1 MQSISEKILFSS
13 HANRTRVAA
22 LDAHRIL
29 THYDEE
35 SLSSKMEKNSIYN
48 GEIRSLR
55 PELNAVFVRYDKDK
69 KDGFLPFDNIAPEFY
84 AHNSTNEEGKPDM
97 MKCLKVGQKLVV
109 QVKKDQ
115 LSHDSKGAAL
125 TTYLSLA
132 GTYLVLLP
140 HNNKQGISRKADSQQ
155 RDQVR
160 DLLTEL
166 NPPENI
172 GLIIRTAGIDRTV
185 EELKW
190 DFTAL
195 MRQYDTVMRA
205 AKDSPTPA
213 LIHEEDNIISRN
225 IRDNISPSTKK
236 IITDDPAILEQIEN
250 YLRNTRPDILESD
263 ILELYSHNNPLYEHY
278 GIESQVEN
286 IFNTSIKLPSGGY
299 IVVHGTEAGYM
310 IDVNSGK
317 SSSGKSIDETA
328 LNTNLEAARA
338 ACQILK
344 LRDVGGIIVIDF
356 IDMVD
361 RDHQKQVEQVVA
373 QTVSTDRAK
382 VKFESISALT
392 GCMFMLRQRLGVPFF
407 ESSLTTDENNDYILM
422 GKKRSVESYANYILH
437 IIENTAIHNTDI
449 IQIQTSCAVATYLLN
464 EQRAF
469 IADICQKHDVDV
481 KIIPNENIKTHRYT
495 MKRFR
500 LDNPAEAAEQP
511 KSYEQII
518 DNDADKPWLANH
530 SAAPQ
535 AATKMSRYQQATEAP
550 ARPAR
555 ESTNQSGILMRIWT
569 SIFGATSKSS
579 SHDHGSD
586 QNKRQHSRRNGRRRT
601 PRSGGYNRDGQQQ
614 QSAHP
619 GNDSNQPRSHDG
631 NRERGTRSPGSRRR
645 PMRRRTNNPQGQP
658 QTASSISHF
667 QDD

>member
-1 MQSISEKILFSS
+1 MHHTSEKILFSS
-13 HANRTRVAA
+13 HVNRTRVAA

-84 AHNSTNEEGKPDM
+84 ANKSSGEDGKPDM
-97 MKCLKVGQKLVV
+97 TKCLKVGQKLVV

-160 DLLTEL
+160 DLLAEL

-185 EELKW
+185 DELKW
-190 DFTAL
+190 DFSAL

-205 AKDSPTPA
+205 AKDSATPA

-236 IITDDPAILEQIEN
+236 IITDSPDIFKQIQT
-250 YLRNTRPDILESD
+250 YLSNTRPDILEGD
-263 ILELYSHNNPLYEHY
+263 ILELYTHNNPLYEHY

-317 SSSGKSIDETA
+317 STSGKSIDETA

-356 IDMVD
+356 IDMAE

-382 VKFESISALT
+382 IKFETISALT

-407 ESSLTTDENNDYILM
+407 ESSLTTDENSDYILM

-437 IIENTAIHNTDI
+437 IIANTAIHNTDI

-464 EQRAF
+464 EHRQY
-469 IADICQKHDVDV
+469 IANICAKHNVDV

-500 LDNPAEAAEQP
+500 LDNAAEALELP
-511 KSYEQII
+511 KSHEQII
-518 DNDADKPWLANH
+518 HNDADKPWLPNH
-530 SAAPQ
+530 TASPQ
-535 AATKMSRYQQATEAP
+535 AATKSSRYQHDGEAAT
-550 ARPAR
+550 RPAR
-555 ESTNQSGILMRIWT
+555 ETTPRSSGILMRIW
-569 SIFGATSKSS
+569 SSLFGKSNTRPS
-579 SHDHGSD
+579 NEQAKKPSH
-586 QNKRQHSRRNGRRRT
+586 RRNTRSRT
-601 PRSGGYNRDGQQQ
+601 PRSGQQ
-614 QSAHP
+614 QSSHH
-619 GNDSNQPRSHDG
+619 GGENYGRSSEHNKDRG
-631 NRERGTRSPGSRRR
+631 NRSGGSRRR
-645 PMRRRTNNPQGQP
+645 PMRRRSNNHQNQT